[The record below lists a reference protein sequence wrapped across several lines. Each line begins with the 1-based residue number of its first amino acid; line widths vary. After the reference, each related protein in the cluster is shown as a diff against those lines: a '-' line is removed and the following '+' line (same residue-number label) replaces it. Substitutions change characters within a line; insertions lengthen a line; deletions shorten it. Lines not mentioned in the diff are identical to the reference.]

1 MYEVKILMMWSNA
14 RLLMQI
20 KYYQYYNKS
29 NKVETKDKQH
39 DFSRYCILR

>member
-39 DFSRYCILR
+39 DLVDIVF